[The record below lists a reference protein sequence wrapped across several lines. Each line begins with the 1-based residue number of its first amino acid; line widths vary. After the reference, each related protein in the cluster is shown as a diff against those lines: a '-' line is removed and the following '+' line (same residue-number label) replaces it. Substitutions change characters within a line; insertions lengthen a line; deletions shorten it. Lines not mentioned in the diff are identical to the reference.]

1 MIRGFIDI
9 FWACSSNN
17 QKGRGNLLSRKQW
30 NIDLSILCRCYMSPS
45 NSLLPW
51 TAYDA
56 PQNNWNLNSKQ
67 QAFSYFSP
75 SEAEKIDF
83 SFIWKKLNSNI
94 KPNVSIKKYLKS
106 VKAPELF
113 RKTYFQIKVNKS
125 GRCHNL
131 RPGQVP
137 WGNFCCNCSC
147 WGLIFMLFSYFVY
160 ILHFTKFT
168 HGSSLFMEKSLLMEK
183 SKAEESP
190 WKKKIKNRPKLR
202 KKGYHSVK

>member
-1 MIRGFIDI
+1 MMHLKSTGTWTI
-9 FWACSSNN
+9 NT
-17 QKGRGNLLSRKQW
+17 KHLV
-30 NIDLSILCRCYMSPS
+30 
-45 NSLLPW
+45 NSHLQRL
-51 TAYDA
+51 
-56 PQNNWNLNSKQ
+56 
-67 QAFSYFSP
+67 
-75 SEAEKIDF
+75 
-83 SFIWKKLNSNI
+83 KKLIFLLFEKNWIQTLNLTF
-94 KPNVSIKKYLKS
+94 PLKKYLKS

-137 WGNFCCNCSC
+137 WGNFCCNCLC

-168 HGSSLFMEKSLLMEK
+168 HGSSLFMKKSLLMEK
-183 SKAEESP
+183 SISRRKSLI
-190 WKKKIKNRPKLR
+190 KKKIKNRPKLR